1 MAVKDELL
9 KLLYFYPSNYISGEK
24 LARRLGISRNA
35 VYKHIQELR
44 KEGYDIQACTNR
56 GYALQVIND
65 VLSPAELVRFFPMEK
80 EKIRIF
86 SSLPSTNATAKEMA
100 ACGAPEGTLCIAE
113 TQTKGRGRMS
123 RQFFSPKQTGLYMS
137 IILRPNLDPSD
148 ALLITTL
155 AAVAVAEAAEMLT
168 GLPAQIKWV
177 NDVYMNGRK
186 VSGILT
192 EAAFNMETRHLD
204 YVVLGIGVN
213 LYTPKED
220 FPAPI
225 QNIAGSLF
233 SAPLAHARCRVAA
246 CILERFYYYY
256 NQINSKNFLKE
267 YQERSLLDGH
277 TVEVIQGSDKYIA
290 NVLGVNND
298 FSLRLLL
305 PSGQIKNLASGEV
318 SVKLEKH

>member
-1 MAVKDELL
+1 MATKEELL
-9 KLLYFYPSNYISGEK
+9 KLLYFYPSDYISGEK
-24 LARRLGISRNA
+24 LARRLGISRNS

-65 VLSPAELVRFFPMEK
+65 VLSPTELVRFFPMEK

-100 ACGAPEGTLCIAE
+100 TCGAPEGTLCIAE
-113 TQTKGRGRMS
+113 MQTKGRGRMN

-137 IILRPNLDPSD
+137 IILRPKLDPSD

-155 AAVAVAEAAEMLT
+155 AAVAVAEASEMLT
-168 GLPAQIKWV
+168 GIPAQIKWV
-177 NDVYMNGRK
+177 NDVYMNGKK
-186 VSGILT
+186 VCGILT
-192 EAAFNMETRHLD
+192 EAAFNMETRQLD

-213 LYTPKED
+213 LYTPKEE
-220 FPAPI
+220 FPTSI

-233 SAPLAHARCRVAA
+233 SAPLPHARCRVAA
-246 CILERFYYYY
+246 GILERFYYYY
-256 NQINSKNFLKE
+256 NQIDTKKFLKS
-267 YQERSLLDGH
+267 YQERSLLDGQS
-277 TVEVIQGSDKYIA
+277 VEVMQGNDKYTA
-290 NVLGVNND
+290 SVLGVNED

-305 PSGQIKNLASGEV
+305 PNGEIKNLATGEV
-318 SVKLEKH
+318 SVKLEKR